1 LYCFLVIGICGVLT
15 VITAQS
21 CLNMTDIN
29 VSNTSQLH
37 HLLFMTEYFI
47 DQEKYFYLILLH
59 MYAAFCAGAT
69 IMLGIGTMF
78 ITCIKHI
85 CGMFRIARYEYGY
98 INIIMFN

>member
-1 LYCFLVIGICGVLT
+1 MTNLFYCFLVTGICGILI

-21 CLNMTDIN
+21 CLNMAEMNVTIN
-29 VSNTSQLH
+29 SSRLH
-37 HLLFMTEYFI
+37 HLLFVTEYFI
-47 DQEKYFYLILLH
+47 NQEKYFYLILLH

-69 IMLGIGTMF
+69 IMVGIGTMF

-98 INIIMFN
+98 I